1 MSEDTNQTV
10 ERMEDYGQELEA
22 SFRKVREGD
31 ILTGTI
37 IGVSDTEA
45 TVDLQYYTEGI
56 IRQED
61 FTDDPSFHL
70 KTDVVVGDTVSATVI
85 SADDGHGHILLSK
98 KEASQ
103 VLAWETLQKMY
114 KEQATLTV
122 RINGAVN
129 AGVIA
134 YVEGIRGFI
143 PASQLSLQYVE
154 DLNEWLQKEI
164 QVRIITLDKNAS
176 KLVLSARDIL
186 KEAASEERARVISNV
201 EVGLVTEG
209 TVETIK
215 PYGAFVRLSNGA
227 SGLLHVS
234 QICEKRI
241 KTPAAVL
248 KEGQKVTVKV
258 IAVKDG
264 KLSLSMKALQDSSTQ
279 DIQEETVNLPQ
290 AESISTNLG
299 SLLSGLK
306 FE

>member
-1 MSEDTNQTV
+1 MSDNTNQTE

-22 SFRKVREGD
+22 SFRKIREGD
-31 ILTGTI
+31 ILTETI

-45 TVDLQYYTEGI
+45 TVDLHYYTEGI
-56 IRQED
+56 IRKED
-61 FTDDPSFHL
+61 FTDDPSFNL
-70 KTDVVVGDTVSATVI
+70 KTDVAVGDTVSATVI
-85 SADDGHGHILLSK
+85 ATDDGHGNILLSK

-114 KEQATLTV
+114 EDQTTLTV
-122 RINGAVN
+122 RINGVVN

-134 YVEGIRGFI
+134 YVEDIRGFI
-143 PASQLSLQYVE
+143 PASQLSLEYVE

-164 QVRIITLDKNAS
+164 QVRIITLDKKAG

-227 SGLLHVS
+227 SGLVHVS

-258 IAVKDG
+258 ISVKDG

-279 DIQEETVNLPQ
+279 DIEEEVVNLPQ
-290 AESISTNLG
+290 SESISTNLG

-306 FE
+306 LD